1 MKRIVVIA
9 MALLGTAAVAQNPST
24 PPPTA
29 GQNGN
34 VATSAAQIEESPS
47 YKDLYCAGFVTKEA
61 VSRTNL
67 IAGGEATPEK
77 TLYIRGDVI
86 FIAGGGLQE
95 GQKYSVVRDLHDPNH
110 FEPFNGQRHE
120 LDEMGQPYAELGQ
133 IQIVT
138 MRGDIAI
145 ARVEYSCQNMTIG
158 DIVVPYREHPP
169 VNYRKTEFQRFPADK
184 GHLDAR
190 IIMAREFDQD
200 VGRGQIVYINAGVDK
215 GIKIGDYFRAVR
227 SYDPRKML
235 TIDALSKKSPIGE
248 DTQRVPG
255 KITDDGAAK
264 FPLRALGEM
273 VVINV
278 TPTSATALI
287 TRSMEDIEI
296 GDTVQLEGE

>member
-1 MKRIVVIA
+1 MKRIVIIA
-9 MALLGTAAVAQNPST
+9 MALLGTAAIAQNPQS

-29 GQNGN
+29 GPNGN
-34 VATSAAQIEESPS
+34 VATTAAQVEDSPS

-61 VSRTNL
+61 IPRTNL

-95 GQKYSVVRDLHDPNH
+95 GQKYSVLRDLRDPNH
-110 FEPFNGQRHE
+110 FEPFNGQRRD

-133 IQIVT
+133 IQVVT
-138 MRGDIAI
+138 IRGDVAL
-145 ARVEYSCQNMTIG
+145 ARVEYSCQNMTVG
-158 DIVVPYREHPP
+158 DIVVPVREHPS
-169 VNYRKTEFQRFPADK
+169 VNYRKTELQRFPPDN
-184 GHLDAR
+184 GHLTAR
-190 IIMAREFDQD
+190 IIMASEFDQD
-200 VGRGQIVYINAGVDK
+200 VGRGQIVYINAGGEK

-235 TIDALSKKSPIGE
+235 TIDALSKNSPIGE
-248 DTQRVPG
+248 DTQKVPG
-255 KITDDGAAK
+255 KITDDQAAK

-273 VVINV
+273 IVINV
-278 TPTSATALI
+278 TPTSATALV
-287 TRSMEDIEI
+287 TKSLDDIEI